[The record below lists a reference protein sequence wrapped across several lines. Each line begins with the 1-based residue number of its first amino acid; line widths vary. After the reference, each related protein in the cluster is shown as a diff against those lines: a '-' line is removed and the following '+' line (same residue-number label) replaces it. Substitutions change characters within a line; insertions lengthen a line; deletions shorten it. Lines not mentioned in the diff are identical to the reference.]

1 VFTIA
6 HAVKYALARARAA
19 TLAFLVSLIV
29 GALRAPIVEV
39 SIRLAESGE
48 TWSAAAP
55 RFALAAVGGA
65 ALVLMLD
72 RYSAGDRVLG
82 TGGSAAFEALAVGPR
97 KRHRPIVGSDGRG
110 SQVIIAITII
120 AVMTSRDRRKTEFDT
135 IATDRRRRERPVRR
149 FKPRSPNRRDD
160 AFENATDAV
169 GVGRRR
175 RRRPRRWMADAN
187 TGLRTPPTDSA
198 TPATDRTGLRRPASR
213 GAHDELTTTTPRTTR
228 LESGSSAT

>member
-48 TWSAAAP
+48 TWSGGGT
-55 RFALAAVGGA
+55 AVRARGGRRGGA
-65 ALVLMLD
+65 GAHVGPIL
-72 RYSAGDRVLG
+72 RRDRVLG
-82 TGGSAAFEALAVGPR
+82 PGSAAFEALAVGPR

-120 AVMTSRDRRKTEFDT
+120 AVMTSRDRRRELDT
-135 IATDRRRRERPVRR
+135 IE
-149 FKPRSPNRRDD
+149 
-160 AFENATDAV
+160 
-169 GVGRRR
+169 
-175 RRRPRRWMADAN
+175 
-187 TGLRTPPTDSA
+187 
-198 TPATDRTGLRRPASR
+198 
-213 GAHDELTTTTPRTTR
+213 
-228 LESGSSAT
+228 